1 MAEKAPDQKGPS
13 PEEQKK
19 QERIKQQIEAKQKEL
34 GPLFQQYGNL
44 AQKMQELQKK
54 AQEGDENAAAQL
66 QEMQKQLMGIVRKI
80 VETLAQIRALYEE
93 MGAAEQFDNSELGER
108 YEQFQAMLEG

>member
-19 QERIKQQIEAKQKEL
+19 QERLKQQMEAKQKEL
-34 GPLFQQYGNL
+34 GPLFQQYSALG
-44 AQKMQELQKK
+44 QKLQELQKK
-54 AQEGDENAAAQL
+54 AQEGDENAAAQA
-66 QEMQKQLMGIVRKI
+66 QEIQKQLMGIIRKI
-80 VETLAQIRALYEE
+80 VETLAQLRAMYEE
-93 MGAAEQFDNSELGER
+93 AGAVDQFDSGELGER